1 MSVKLTME
9 VALGVSALIFLLAT
23 TAPVQVVISFH
34 KMDSLVTVCRSHM
47 LGYSAVGTSVIIIS
61 QMWMSV

>member
-9 VALGVSALIFLLAT
+9 GALEVSALIFLLAT

-34 KMDSLVTVCRSHM
+34 KMDSLVTVCRSHV
-47 LGYSAVGTSVIIIS
+47 LGYTAVSMGVI
-61 QMWMSV
+61 